1 MYPAPAQ
8 RPATGGTAV
17 TAAILAL
24 LGGLAAFGGVVM
36 YAANTLRFDSPW
48 FGWGIVPGWTSIV
61 TVLLLVIDVVAAV
74 MLLAGAALIL
84 RRRKAGP
91 TLVILGCLGEIG
103 TFVLGGLSTVI
114 QLLDYGLPLSRQ
126 LEAIL
131 GNSSIN
137 LLLGADVDIHW
148 AVSLFMMVF
157 PVLTFVLA
165 VLPTTRRW
173 CRGDDRRPAGFGAPG
188 MQPFPMPQPGM
199 PQGRAYGAPQGQW
212 PRPQE
217 GYRPR

>member
-1 MYPAPAQ
+1 MYPAPAP

-36 YAANTLRFDSPW
+36 YVANTLRFDSPW

-61 TVLLLVIDVVAAV
+61 TVLLLVIDVIAGV

-91 TLVILGCLGEIG
+91 VLVILGCLGEIG
-103 TFVLGGLSTVI
+103 SFVLGGVSTVL
-114 QLLDYGLPLSRQ
+114 QLMDYGIPLSRQ
-126 LEAIL
+126 LDAVL

-137 LLLGADVDIHW
+137 LILGADVDIPW
-148 AVSLFMMVF
+148 AVSLLMLVF

-165 VLPTTRRW
+165 VLPSTRRW
-173 CRGDDRRPAGFGAPG
+173 CRSGPPGFGGPG
-188 MQPFPMPQPGM
+188 MQPFPMQQPGM
-199 PQGRAYGAPQGQW
+199 PQGGGYGAPQGQW
-212 PRPQE
+212 PRPQD

>member
-36 YAANTLRFDSPW
+36 YVANTLRFDAPW
-48 FGWGIVPGWTSIV
+48 FGWGITQGWSSIV
-61 TVLLLVIDVVAAV
+61 TMLLLVIDVVAAV
-74 MLLAGAALIL
+74 MLLAGAAMIF

-91 TLVILGCLGEIG
+91 VLVILGCLGEIG
-103 TFVLGGLSTVI
+103 TFVLGALSTVI
-114 QLLDYGLPLSRQ
+114 QLLDYGFPLSRQ

-131 GNSSIN
+131 SNSSIN
-137 LLLGADVDIHW
+137 LILGADVDIHW
-148 AVSLFMMVF
+148 AVSLLTMVF

-165 VLPTTRRW
+165 VLPSTRRW
-173 CRGDDRRPAGFGAPG
+173 CRGDDRPRGPGGAGMP
-188 MQPFPMPQPGM
+188 PFPMQQPAM
-199 PQGRAYGAPQGQW
+199 PPVSGYGAPQGQW
-212 PRPQE
+212 PRPQD